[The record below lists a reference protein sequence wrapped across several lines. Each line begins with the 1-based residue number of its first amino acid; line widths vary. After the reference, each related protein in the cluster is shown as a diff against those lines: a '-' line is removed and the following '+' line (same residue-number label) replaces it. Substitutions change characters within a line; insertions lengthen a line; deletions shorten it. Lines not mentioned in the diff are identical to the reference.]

1 MSHTSPHALQQQVPT
16 MTPPT
21 YTEMPPDIHEVRARN
36 RCHKCGAT
44 AYKTLIARDAAG
56 AMRPS
61 GRFQCVQC
69 RLEFSLVSQ
78 WREGIVPM
86 ST

>member
-1 MSHTSPHALQQQVPT
+1 MIHTTPHTLQQQVPT
-16 MTPPT
+16 KALPT
-21 YTEMPPDIHEVRARN
+21 YPEMSPDIHEVRARN

-44 AYKTLIARDAAG
+44 SYKTLIARDAAG

-78 WREGIVPM
+78 WREGTAHI